1 MQVHRSGHSDDGGP
15 SSEERPATQTGVRRR
30 APGARPPVAWAAGGV
45 GAAAATVFA
54 GVAGW
59 VVAGIMPRG
68 AVTSGDALGLL
79 LGTLVLGL
87 VLGFVMA
94 SRWAML
100 LGPVTFLAVFEA
112 GRVPVAGPT
121 MGPVHLGS
129 LFGVAAFLLGRGV
142 FALLS
147 VVPMLV
153 GVNLGV
159 VASGQ
164 RRRRLAPGPHRVARL
179 VGWSL
184 TALATALLTVLCLL
198 IVRPASTPPILGA
211 YGRPLPGS
219 VTTLEPVRVGGT
231 EQWILV
237 RATRPDKPVLLYLSG
252 GPGQSDLPYS
262 RVLLGDLARDFVVV
276 AWDQR
281 GTGKSYA
288 ALDSAGTPTLDRAVR
303 DVIDLTQTLQ
313 RRFGASR
320 IYLLGESWGST
331 LGVLAAQR
339 RPDLYYAFIGSGQMV
354 SQRETDAR
362 LYRDVLDYARSTGD
376 DSLLRRMTGY
386 GAPPYASVFAY
397 GTVMGLYDRLAG
409 AYTPPA
415 DYRDR
420 LASAHLGF
428 LGVRGS
434 EYRWIEKVN
443 VLRGLIDMFSTLY
456 PQLQTVDFRRD
467 VPRLDV
473 PVYLFDGAHE
483 LRARRDLALQ
493 WFAQVGAPLKRLY
506 SFQNA
511 GHAVAFEH
519 FQDLHRILVDVV
531 LPETYTGH

>member
-1 MQVHRSGHSDDGGP
+1 MQVHTSGHSGDEMPVHDG
-15 SSEERPATQTGVRRR
+15 RPATQAGDRRGV
-30 APGARPPVAWAAGGV
+30 PGARPPTAWAAGGL
-45 GAAAATVFA
+45 GAAAAVVFA

-68 AVTSGDALGLL
+68 AVTSAEALGLL
-79 LGTLVLGL
+79 LGTLLLGL
-87 VLGFVMA
+87 VLGYVMA

-100 LGPVTFLAVFEA
+100 VGPLTFLAVFEV

-121 MGPVHLGS
+121 MGAVHLDS
-129 LFGVAAFLLGRGV
+129 QFGVLAFLLGRGV

-159 VASGQ
+159 VASGK
-164 RRRRLAPGPHRVARL
+164 RRPRVARGL
-179 VGWSL
+179 RRVTRVIGWS
-184 TALATALLTVLCLL
+184 ATAVAAVSLSVLGLL
-198 IVRPASTPPILGA
+198 IARPASTPPILGPDGKA
-211 YGRPLPGS
+211 LPGS
-219 VTTLEPVRVGGT
+219 LATLERVHIGDT
-231 EQWILV
+231 QQWIMIRAV
-237 RATRPDKPVLLYLSG
+237 RQDDPVLLYLSG

-281 GTGKSYA
+281 GTGKSYP
-288 ALDSAGTPTLDRAVR
+288 ALDPTGTLTLDRAVR
-303 DVIDLTQTLQ
+303 DVIALTQTL
-313 RRFGASR
+313 RKRFGAAK

-339 RPDLYYAFIGSGQMV
+339 RPDLYYAYIGSGQLV

-362 LYRDVLDYARSTGD
+362 LYRDVLDYARSSGD
-376 DSLLRRMTGY
+376 DTLLRRMKGY
-386 GAPPYASVFAY
+386 GAPPYGSVFAY
-397 GTVMGLYDRLAG
+397 GAVAALYDRLAG
-409 AYTPPA
+409 AYRPPA
-415 DYRDR
+415 AYRDR

-428 LGVRGS
+428 LDVRGS

-443 VLRGLIDMFSTLY
+443 VVRGLIDMFSVLY
-456 PQLQTVDFRRD
+456 PQLQTIDFLRD

-473 PVYLFDGAHE
+473 PIYLFDGGHE
-483 LRARRDLALQ
+483 LGARRDPALR
-493 WFAQVGAPLKRLY
+493 WFAQVDAPLKRIY
-506 SFQNA
+506 SFQDA

-519 FQDLHRILVDVV
+519 FEDLRRILADVV
-531 LPETYTGH
+531 VPETYSGP